1 MKVLF
6 VSFPHHTH
14 YFSMVPLAS
23 ALRTAGHEVRVASHP
38 DVTDQIT
45 AAGLTAVPVG
55 TGPWYL
61 DDPWAPD
68 LFGQLLEEGSG
79 LVQGFDF
86 TGEDRSQ
93 WTHES
98 LLALESLAVPALY
111 ASVSNDA
118 MLDGLVDYA
127 RHWGPDL
134 VVWEQHTFAGS
145 VVARAVGAAHA
156 RLLHGMDITVRA
168 RQEFL
173 RLNAELPPGTAQDP
187 TAEWLGRVLERY
199 APGLGFAEEMVTGQ
213 WTVDITPPSSR
224 YDLGLPTTGVRYVPH
239 NGASVVPD
247 WLRAP
252 ADKRR
257 VCLTLGVSGELD
269 TAFSFGEALDALA
282 GVDAEIVATL
292 GGASRD
298 ELGAVPD
305 NVRLVDFVPLNDLLP
320 TCAAVVHHGGIGT
333 RSTAELHGVPQIL
346 LPYGWDT
353 VAKARR
359 VEELGYGLCLPAHEL
374 TADGLR
380 AAVLR
385 LLEEPSFAGAA
396 AKVRAE
402 ILAEPTPNDLVLVL
416 ERMTA
421 AARAPRTDA
430 RAPQTTDA
438 APSTAT
444 TVPLA

>member
-6 VSFPHHTH
+6 VSFPHNTH

-38 DVTDQIT
+38 DLTDQIT

-55 TGPWYL
+55 VTDWYFN
-61 DDPWAPD
+61 DPYAPE
-68 LFGQLLEEGSG
+68 LLGQILGEGSG

-98 LLALESLAVPALY
+98 LLALEAVAVPALY
-111 ASVSNDA
+111 ASVSNDP
-118 MLDGLVDYA
+118 MLDDLVAYA
-127 RHWGPDL
+127 RHWRPDL
-134 VVWEQHTFAGS
+134 VVWEQHTFAGP

-173 RLNAELPPGTAQDP
+173 RLNAQLPAGTAQDP
-187 TAEWLGRVLERY
+187 TAEWLGRVMDRY
-199 APGLGFAEEMVTGQ
+199 APGLGFDETMVTGQ
-213 WTVDITPPSSR
+213 WTVDVTPPSSR
-224 YDLGLPTTGVRYVPH
+224 FDLGVPTVGVRYVPH

-252 ADKRR
+252 AGRRR
-257 VCLTLGVSGELD
+257 VCLTLGVSGEID
-269 TAFSFGEALDALA
+269 HASFSFGAVLDALA
-282 GVDAEIVATL
+282 DVDAEIVATL
-292 GGASRD
+292 GAQARED
-298 ELGAVPD
+298 LGTVPG
-305 NVRLVDFVPLNDLLP
+305 NARLVDFVPLNDLLP
-320 TCAAVVHHGGIGT
+320 TCSAVVHHGGIGT
-333 RSTAELHGVPQIL
+333 RSTAELHGVPQIV

-374 TADGLR
+374 TVDGLR
-380 AAVLR
+380 TAVLR
-385 LLEEPSFAGAA
+385 LLEEPSFTEAA
-396 AKVRAE
+396 AKVRDE
-402 ILAEPTPNDLVLVL
+402 ILAEPSPNDVVPVL

-421 AARAPRTDA
+421 SAR
-430 RAPQTTDA
+430 QTTEA

-444 TVPLA
+444 TAPLA

>member
-6 VSFPHHTH
+6 VSFPHNTH

-38 DVTDQIT
+38 DLTDQIT

-55 TGPWYL
+55 VTGWYVN
-61 DDPWAPD
+61 DPWAPD
-68 LFGQLLEEGSG
+68 LLGQILEEGSA

-98 LLALESLAVPALY
+98 LLALEAVAVPALY
-111 ASVSNDA
+111 ASVSNDP
-118 MLDGLVDYA
+118 MLDDLVAYA
-127 RHWGPDL
+127 RHWRPDL
-134 VVWEQHTFAGS
+134 VVWEQHTFAGP
-145 VVARAVGAAHA
+145 VVARAAGAAHA

-168 RQEFL
+168 RQQFL
-173 RLNAELPPGTAQDP
+173 RLNAALPPGTAQDP
-187 TAEWLGRVLERY
+187 TAEWLGRVMDRY
-199 APGLGFAEEMVTGQ
+199 EPGLGFDEEMVTGQ

-224 YDLGLPTTGVRYVPH
+224 FDLGLPTVGVRYIPH

-252 ADKRR
+252 AERPR
-257 VCLTLGVSGELD
+257 LCLTLGVSGEID
-269 TAFSFGEALDALA
+269 HASFSFAAVLDALA
-282 GVDAEIVATL
+282 DVDAEIVATL
-292 GGASRD
+292 GAQARED
-298 ELGAVPD
+298 LGTVPG
-305 NVRLVDFVPLNDLLP
+305 NARLVDFVPLNDLLP
-320 TCAAVVHHGGIGT
+320 TCSAVVHHGGIGT

-374 TADGLR
+374 TVDGLR
-380 AAVLR
+380 AAVVR
-385 LLEEPSFAGAA
+385 LLEEPSFTEAA
-396 AKVRAE
+396 AKTRAE
-402 ILAEPTPNDLVLVL
+402 ILAEPTPNDIVPVL
-416 ERMTA
+416 ERMA
-421 AARAPRTDA
+421 ASAR
-430 RAPQTTDA
+430 QTTEA
-438 APSTAT
+438 PPSTAT
-444 TVPLA
+444 TAPLM